1 MAEILITEIVTDDIN
16 GSGAFDA
23 LMCAVDIRL
32 QEEYRRGRITG
43 KEYATVYLG
52 AIQTA
57 MAQSVQFVMGK
68 QAADKQADLL
78 ASQITLTDE
87 QGVQAVVQ
95 TALANK
101 QVTLAQAQIDKALAE
116 QALLVQKT
124 FTEEAQT
131 KDTVDAATV
140 TGLIGK
146 QKALYQQ
153 QSDGFLRNAEQ
164 RGAKVFADIW
174 SIAKTND
181 DTIGTPVNA
190 QEIKVDEVL
199 KKVADG
205 MQMNTTGW

>member
-1 MAEILITEIVTDDIN
+1 MAEIAITEIVTDDIN

>member
-1 MAEILITEIVTDDIN
+1 VAEILITEIVTDDIN